1 MLSLN
6 NGRDALIR
14 VLAAAYPRS
23 HALLSRS
30 LHRASQS
37 SHHGERRASPALAA
51 ALAQAP
57 ASGLPIFGAVR
68 TLSTMVTARMA
79 TTTPRDTITGIL

>member
-1 MLSLN
+1 MKS
-6 NGRDALIR
+6 GDASIR
-14 VLAAAYPRS
+14 TLTGANLRS

-30 LHRASQS
+30 QHRAGQS
-37 SHHGERRASPALAA
+37 RHHDERRASPALAA

-57 ASGLPIFGAVR
+57 ASGLPILGAVR